1 MGKDYATPEQK
12 LYAAILDR
20 GMKIGF
26 LMLIATFSLYVFG
39 ILTPHIPLDEV
50 SKYWGMPVSQYLQAT
65 GIETGWSWLG
75 HLNQGDHLNFV
86 GIAFLS
92 GVTIVCYLAIVP
104 GLMRNKDYAYVV
116 IALIEVAVLV
126 LAASGVLT
134 SSGH

>member
-1 MGKDYATPEQK
+1 MGTDYATPEQK
-12 LYAAILDR
+12 LYAAILDK

-26 LMLIATFSLYVFG
+26 LMLVVTFSLYVFG
-39 ILTPHIPLDEV
+39 ILTPHIPLEDV
-50 SKYWGMPVSQYLQAT
+50 SKYWGMPVSQYLQET

-75 HLNQGDHLNFV
+75 HLNQGDLLNFA

-116 IALIEVAVLV
+116 IALLEVAVLV
-126 LAASGVLT
+126 LAASGILK

>member
-1 MGKDYATPEQK
+1 MGKEYATEEQR
-12 LYAAILDR
+12 LYAGILDK

-26 LMLIATFSLYVFG
+26 LMLVATFSLYVFG
-39 ILTPHIPLDEV
+39 VLTPHIPVEDLP
-50 SKYWGMPVSQYLQAT
+50 KYWSMPVSQYLQVT

-75 HLNQGDHLNFV
+75 HLGQGDLLNFA

-92 GVTIVCYLAIVP
+92 GVTIVCYIAILP

-116 IALIEVAVLV
+116 IALIEVAVLL
-126 LAASGVLT
+126 LAASGVLR

>member
-1 MGKDYATPEQK
+1 MGTDYATPEQK
-12 LYAAILDR
+12 LYAAILDK

-26 LMLIATFSLYVFG
+26 LMLVATFSLYVFG
-39 ILTPHIPLDEV
+39 ILTPHIPLEDV
-50 SKYWGMPVSQYLQAT
+50 SKYWGMPVSQYLQVT

-75 HLNQGDHLNFV
+75 HLNQGDLLNFA

-92 GVTIVCYLAIVP
+92 GVTIVCYIAILP

-116 IALIEVAVLV
+116 IAILEVAVLV

>member
-12 LYAAILDR
+12 LYAAILDK

-26 LMLIATFSLYVFG
+26 LMLVATFSLYVFG
-39 ILTPHIPLDEV
+39 ILTPHIPLEDV
-50 SKYWGMPVSQYLQAT
+50 SKYWSMPVSQYLQVT

-75 HLNQGDHLNFV
+75 HLNQGDLLNFA

-116 IALIEVAVLV
+116 IALIEVAVLL
-126 LAASGVLT
+126 LAASGVLR